1 MESVSIANM
10 SSLSDISEEIR
21 VVMEERGFLHKW
33 IKINGTPD
41 THARKK
47 NKQPCFLKKFFIIRG
62 KICMR
67 ASGEA
72 KMYDVLTNWRMRNEI
87 LFANKEYTDKRA

>member
-21 VVMEERGFLHKW
+21 VVMEERGFFIPNKW
-33 IKINGTPD
+33 IKINETPD
-41 THARKK
+41 MHARKK

-67 ASGEA
+67 ALGEA
-72 KMYDVLTNWRMRNEI
+72 
-87 LFANKEYTDKRA
+87 